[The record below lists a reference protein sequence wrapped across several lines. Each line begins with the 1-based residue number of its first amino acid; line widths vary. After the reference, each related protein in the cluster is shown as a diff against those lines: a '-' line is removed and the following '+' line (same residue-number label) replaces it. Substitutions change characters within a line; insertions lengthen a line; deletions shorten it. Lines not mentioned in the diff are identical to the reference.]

1 MKRHL
6 LKITPLQSITV
17 LLAQGLA
24 SAPAGAQTGAGTAP
38 TLPTLPAITVST
50 PRGAAS
56 PFDVAGSVDRVD
68 GSDLRNDKLQVNL
81 SESLGAVP
89 GLLVQNRQN
98 YAQDLQLSVRGF
110 GARSTFGVRG
120 VRIYVDGIPATLP
133 DGQGQTSNID
143 IGSADR
149 VEVLRGPFSALY
161 GNSAGGVMQVF
172 TEDGEGPPKLS
183 YSFAAGAYGA
193 LRQSTKVSG
202 SSGAVDYLLS
212 GSHFSIDGYR
222 QHSAAQRDIVNGK
235 LGIVLDNGDKLTLV
249 VNSVHLKAQDA
260 LGLTA
265 DQYAMAPRSAPL
277 AVQYDTR
284 KTVDQTQAGLTYERR
299 IDASQTLR
307 LMLYTG
313 ERKTTQFQAIPPS
326 AQLNP
331 LQSGGVIG
339 LARDY
344 GGIDLRWSAKL
355 QLADRPLDIVAGL
368 AYDSL
373 HEWRMGYENYI
384 GRVTTPILGVQGR
397 LRRNERNTVWNL
409 DPYAQATWQFAERW
423 TLEAGVRRSAVHFD
437 SQDRYILG
445 VNGNDSGSAR
455 YEKTLPVASL
465 RFQATPDVALYAS
478 AGRGFETPTLNEL
491 AYRASGASGLNFALQ
506 PAVNDSVEVGA
517 KAKVGGGLLTAALF
531 RTGTRDEI
539 VTNTNIGGRATFQNA
554 GRTRRDG
561 FELGWQHETAS
572 YWRTQLAY
580 TLLDAR
586 YRDRF
591 CSPSPC
597 VASSTVAAG
606 NRMPGI
612 ARQSV
617 FASFGWAPPEGWHAG
632 AELRAL
638 SRIQANDVN
647 TAGAPG
653 YMLAALQA
661 GYVKRLEHWELN
673 AFARVD
679 NLFNRRYIG
688 SVIVNEGNARYYE
701 PAPGRNWTVGAG
713 ASYRF

>member
-6 LKITPLQSITV
+6 LKITALQSITV

-653 YMLAALQA
+653 YMLSALQA